1 MYTFLDNMFKILKV
15 TANRNKKGILSGCPV
30 YYREVDQNQGLIVSL
45 E

>member
-1 MYTFLDNMFKILKV
+1 MDTFLDNMFKVLKV
-15 TANRNKKGILSGCPV
+15 ADNRNKKGILSGCPV

>member
-1 MYTFLDNMFKILKV
+1 MYTFLDNMFKVLKV
-15 TANRNKKGILSGCPV
+15 AANRNKKGILSGCPV